1 MTESSKRWSSL
12 LLKFSIA
19 VAAFCV
25 TTLLCFLVVEA
36 GFRIYAYQNSID
48 FRLYQKE
55 LKNSDRLPDELFAD
69 GALKPNAKALAT
81 TSDFSV
87 IYQINS
93 LGYRDQEYPLAKPP
107 GKTRILVFGD
117 SFTFGEG
124 VPYGERFTDLLEEN
138 IPDIEVINFG
148 VPGAGIDENYARF
161 RQFGNHFDPDYVVL
175 MANWLGAERYSL
187 NIVQSGQVD
196 ASELKP
202 ADPTQLFHSDVIH
215 RDDPALNFQVP
226 LSKQSYFLS
235 YLEYQVTLR
244 LLKQRMK
251 EFDEKLWTGIANSEN
266 ADQEVVEEQ
275 VEDTSPEAVTEPI
288 DPTQAIEQRTALIL
302 QAFKQDVEDSGAE
315 FIVANIDAGYSYEP
329 IVEQVPDLTF
339 LNYQQQL
346 SDLSVESKLSF
357 TYDGHYRP
365 QTHQKIGEWLTQ
377 DIQQILTTATD

>member
-25 TTLLCFLVVEA
+25 TALLCFLVVEA

-148 VPGAGIDENYARF
+148 VPGAGIDENYAIY
-161 RQFGNHFDPDYVVL
+161 RQVGAHFDPDYVVL
-175 MANWLGAERYSL
+175 MANWLGAERYSS

>member
-1 MTESSKRWSSL
+1 MTESSKPWSSL

-19 VAAFCV
+19 AAAFCL

-55 LKNSDRLPDELFAD
+55 LKNSDRLPDEIFTD
-69 GALKPNAKALAT
+69 IGLKPNSQALAT

-93 LGYRDQEYPLAKPP
+93 FGYRDQEYPLAKPP

-124 VPYGERFTDLLEEN
+124 VPYGERFTDIVEEK
-138 IPDIEVINFG
+138 IPDLEVINFG
-148 VPGAGIDENYARF
+148 VPGDGIDENYAIY
-161 RQFGNHFDPDYVVL
+161 RQVGAHFKPDYVIL
-175 MANWLGAERYSL
+175 MANWLGAERYSS

-215 RDDPALNFQVP
+215 PDDPALNFQVP

-251 EFDEKLWTGIANSEN
+251 EFDAKLWTGISNSEN
-266 ADQEVVEEQ
+266 VVEEQ
-275 VEDTSPEAVTEPI
+275 VDESNQAVVEEPI
-288 DPTQAIEQRTALIL
+288 DPTQAIEQRTALII
-302 QAFKQDVEDSGAE
+302 QAFKQDVEENGGK

-365 QTHQKIGEWLTQ
+365 QTHHKIGEWLTQ
-377 DIQQILTTATD
+377 DIQQILTTATN